1 MKPPLSSHV
10 AFHLPSLPW
19 DTPGLLGGAR
29 GSPHPFLSLAD
40 PPGETGDSSS
50 TSESRGGRVLM
61 LIQAAATACSAT
73 VRLTDKHT
81 SPTQGL
87 TFPGHYPVLTCM
99 KSVAL
104 LLLEKLGSHSFRNIS
119 PCQYCAKKLWAS
131 SWICYCITLQE
142 PHIDSEMALSVVP
155 RRDGTAGM
163 IVFRMPQMKEG
174 GGFPVYFIPCVFVLS
189 LWRRCFFHGVTTGQF
204 ITFWNTR

>member
-29 GSPHPFLSLAD
+29 GSPHPCLSLAD

-61 LIQAAATACSAT
+61 LIQAAATACSAA

-119 PCQYCAKKLWAS
+119 PCQ
-131 SWICYCITLQE
+131 
-142 PHIDSEMALSVVP
+142 
-155 RRDGTAGM
+155 
-163 IVFRMPQMKEG
+163 
-174 GGFPVYFIPCVFVLS
+174 
-189 LWRRCFFHGVTTGQF
+189 
-204 ITFWNTR
+204 